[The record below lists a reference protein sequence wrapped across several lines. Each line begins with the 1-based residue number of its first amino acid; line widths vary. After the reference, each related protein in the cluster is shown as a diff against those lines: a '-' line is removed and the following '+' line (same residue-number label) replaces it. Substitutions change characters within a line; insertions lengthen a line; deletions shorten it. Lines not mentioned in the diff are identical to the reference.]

1 MKKLLLVES
10 PSKCKTIQAIL
21 GSEWQV
27 EASFGHFTELAK
39 DGEDSLG
46 FTMHKDTNKI
56 ECRYQLTEGR
66 GQQVVAK
73 LRAAVKNASEVV
85 LATDGDREGEGL
97 LGIYNSNSI
106 CVIPNALSITRLRLR
121 RLKQRSPMLIS

>member
-21 GSEWQV
+21 GNEWQV

-85 LATDGDREGEGL
+85 LATDGDRDHPWTACAME
-97 LGIYNSNSI
+97 IKARQ
-106 CVIPNALSITRLRLR
+106 ALDLN
-121 RLKQRSPMLIS
+121 

>member
-39 DGEDSLG
+39 DGEDSLALPC
-46 FTMHKDTNKI
+46 I
-56 ECRYQLTEGR
+56 Q
-66 GQQVVAK
+66 
-73 LRAAVKNASEVV
+73 
-85 LATDGDREGEGL
+85 
-97 LGIYNSNSI
+97 
-106 CVIPNALSITRLRLR
+106 IP
-121 RLKQRSPMLIS
+121 

>member
-27 EASFGHFTELAK
+27 EASFGHFTEFAK

-56 ECRYQLTEGR
+56 ECRYQLTEGK
-66 GQQVVAK
+66 GQQVVTK

-85 LATDGDREGEGL
+85 LATDGDREVRGL
-97 LGIYNSNSI
+97 LGIYNSNCI
-106 CVIPNALSITRLRLR
+106 CVILNVLSITRLRPR